1 VRSVDCGGEWWS
13 RRRRARWSLRGA
25 RGAELTDAVAAAA
38 VRLLSDPALRARLG
52 HDGRALVERHLNW
65 DRAAAEITR
74 IANMV
79 TGALLQ
85 PAHFSASEATFV
97 VAQERPSGG
106 PA

>member
-1 VRSVDCGGEWWS
+1 MHSAFWIMTEPGTQC
-13 RRRRARWSLRGA
+13 
-25 RGAELTDAVAAAA
+25 
-38 VRLLSDPALRARLG
+38 RLG

-79 TGALLQ
+79 TGTLLQ
-85 PAHFSASEATFV
+85 PAHFSASEATFA
-97 VAQERPSGG
+97 VARERPSSG